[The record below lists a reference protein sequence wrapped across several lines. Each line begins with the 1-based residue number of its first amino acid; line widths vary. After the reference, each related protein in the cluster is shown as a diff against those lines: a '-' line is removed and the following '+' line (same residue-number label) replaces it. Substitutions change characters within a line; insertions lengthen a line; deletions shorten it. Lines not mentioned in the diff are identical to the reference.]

1 MLCLDFKNLFVK
13 IKIMHPFKFIEIPNY
28 DALVVEILKYL
39 NEKTTAISEPK
50 SGMNPEATWNWLDP
64 NPLLD
69 NVPAL
74 AQWITQHGLV
84 VRYVA
89 LIGLTSRAEN
99 LLHTDDDLPDGKV
112 DVRIL
117 LPLQNTSGSI
127 TRFYDV
133 PPDQIVA
140 QSTPDG
146 TIYKAIVGEGPF
158 PLISELE
165 LTKPIVFNSS
175 IPHDIVVNRQAGFR
189 LSLAIGFI
197 DPPYSWLED

>member
-1 MLCLDFKNLFVK
+1 
-13 IKIMHPFKFIEIPNY
+13 MHPFKFIEIPNY

-50 SGMNPEATWNWLDP
+50 SGMNP
-64 NPLLD
+64 LLE

-74 AQWITQHGLV
+74 SEWINQHGLV

-99 LLHTDDDLPDGKV
+99 LLHTDDDLADGKI

-133 PPDQIVA
+133 PPNQIVA
-140 QSTPDG
+140 QTTPDG
-146 TIYKAIVGEGPF
+146 TIYKAIISKGPF

-175 IPHDIVVNRQAGFR
+175 IPHDIVVNKQAGFR

>member
-1 MLCLDFKNLFVK
+1 
-13 IKIMHPFKFIEIPNY
+13 MHAFKFIEIPNY

-64 NPLLD
+64 NPLLE
-69 NVPAL
+69 NVSAL
-74 AQWITQHGLV
+74 SQWITGHGLV

-89 LIGLTSRAEN
+89 LIGLSSRAEN
-99 LLHTDDDLPDGKV
+99 LLHTDDDLPDGKI

-117 LPLQNTSGSI
+117 LPLQNTAGSI

-133 PPDQIVA
+133 PPDQIVP
-140 QSTPDG
+140 QTTPDG
-146 TIYKAIVGEGPF
+146 TIYKSIISNGPF

-165 LTKPIVFNSS
+165 LNKAIVFNSS
-175 IPHDIVVNRQAGFR
+175 IAHDVVVNKQAGFR

-197 DPPYSWLED
+197 DPPYSWLKD